1 MSAIQTNVSIPT
13 LAVHQPLDSTAKLN
27 YTYRNKIING
37 LFNVWQRGVSFA
49 LSAPAYTA
57 DRWYVS
63 LIGNVTRES
72 FLPGESELMDN
83 SKYYLKTNPTGSAS
97 IEQRVESVWT
107 LAGKQTTLTFWAKSK
122 ISGSTL
128 SISIVQNFGA
138 TLTVSA
144 GADVPTVV
152 GTATLTTAWVKHTL
166 TVTVPSIA
174 GKTVGTDGDDY
185 VALRFTLP
193 VDDISI
199 CNVQWEQGPLA
210 TDLELRP
217 YDEELRLCRRFYE
230 QLDLADPVLVYV
242 DDVLTETKYQDALVG
257 IGMTGLTAKFIIPYQ
272 EKRAAPAIT
281 IPGELRIVG
290 NTDTPIWTNHNT
302 TKSMGNM
309 LATVTSGLIAEKA
322 VIGYASEACSI
333 LIEAEL

>member
-1 MSAIQTNVSIPT
+1 MPTVAINTSIPT
-13 LAVHQPLDSTAKLN
+13 LCVHQPLDSTAKLN

-37 LFNVWQRGVSFA
+37 AFTVWQRGVAFA
-49 LSAPAYTA
+49 LAAAAYTA

-63 LIGNVTRES
+63 LIGNVTCES

-83 SKYYLKTNPTGSAS
+83 SRYYLKTNPAGSAF

-128 SISIVQNFGA
+128 SISIVQNFGS
-138 TLTVSA
+138 TLAVSA
-144 GADVPTVV
+144 DADVTTVV
-152 GTATLTTAWVKHTL
+152 GDATLTTAWVKHTM

-174 GKTVGTDGDDY
+174 SKTVGADGDDY
-185 VALRFTLP
+185 VALKFALP

-199 CNVQWEQGPLA
+199 CNVQLEQGPLA
-210 TDLELRP
+210 TDFELRP

-230 QLDLADPVLVYV
+230 QLDLASA
-242 DDVLTETKYQDALVG
+242 QSALSGVG
-257 IGMTGLTAKFIIPYQ
+257 ITGVTANFMIPYQ
-272 EKRAAPAIT
+272 EKRTAPVIT
-281 IPGELRIVG
+281 IPGTLQVFG
-290 NTDTPIWTNHNT
+290 NTDTPEWTNHNT

-309 LATVTSGLIAEKA
+309 LATIISGLIAEKA
-322 VIGYASEACSI
+322 VIGYASEACSV

>member
-1 MSAIQTNVSIPT
+1 MPAIQTNVSIPT

-37 LFNVWQRGVSFA
+37 AFTVWQRGVAFA
-49 LSAPAYTA
+49 LAAAAYTA

-83 SKYYLKTNPTGSAS
+83 SRYYLKTNPAGSAF

-144 GADVPTVV
+144 GADVTTVV

-174 GKTVGTDGDDY
+174 GKTVGTDVDDY

-281 IPGELRIVG
+281 IPGELQIVG
-290 NTDTPIWTNHNT
+290 NTGTPTWTNYNT

-309 LATVTSGLIAEKA
+309 LATVVSGLIAEKA
-322 VIGYASEACSI
+322 VIGYATEACSI
-333 LIEAEL
+333 QIEAEL

>member
-49 LSAPAYTA
+49 LSAAAYTA

-122 ISGSTL
+122 ISDSTL

-185 VALRFTLP
+185 VALKFALP

-230 QLDLADPVLVYV
+230 QLDFALA
-242 DDVLTETKYQDALVG
+242 QGALGGMG
-257 IGMTGLTAKFIIPYQ
+257 ISGVMANFLIPYQ
-272 EKRAAPAIT
+272 EKRATPVIA
-281 IPGELRIVG
+281 IPGEFQIFL
-290 NTDTPIWTNHNT
+290 NTDTPAWTDYNT

-309 LATVTSGLIAEKA
+309 LATVTSGLIAGQA
-322 VIGYASEACSI
+322 VVGYAAEACSI
-333 LIEAEL
+333 SIEAEL